1 MVKLMARN
9 DDEDKNDKYKENLT
23 TIMIR
28 RADDKHSE
36 QTKKVIKF

>member
-1 MVKLMARN
+1 MVKLMMRN
-9 DDEDKNDKYKENLT
+9 DKHKENLT

-36 QTKKVIKF
+36 QKKNHEIIK